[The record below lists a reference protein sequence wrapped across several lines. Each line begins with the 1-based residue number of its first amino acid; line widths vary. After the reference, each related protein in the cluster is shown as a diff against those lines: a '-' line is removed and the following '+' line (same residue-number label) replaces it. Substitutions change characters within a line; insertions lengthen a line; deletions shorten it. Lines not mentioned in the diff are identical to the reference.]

1 MTSPGDA
8 SLTANWM
15 VLQGVTLV
23 QQPAASTPVASSTK
37 HVAAGHAGAAHCAPA
52 VDALAKSRAPTRPR
66 TRATHRF
73 PAVMF
78 VTPPVA
84 RLRVPRPPPASPALL
99 PCQGKVAMI
108 QKETKPGRTASV
120 LARVEP
126 PANRQD
132 PPVFPSALESR
143 PLARAHAAAAT
154 LDGCLQP

>member
-1 MTSPGDA
+1 
-8 SLTANWM
+8 M
-15 VLQGVTLV
+15 VWQGATLV

-78 VTPPVA
+78 VPLPWA
-84 RLRVPRPPPASPALL
+84 RFRAPRPATVAPALL
-99 PCQGKVAMI
+99 PCQGKIAMI

-120 LARVEP
+120 LARVER

-132 PPVFPSALESR
+132 SPFGIHVALPETH
-143 PLARAHAAAAT
+143 PLARQHAA
-154 LDGCLQP
+154 